1 MAIKAKARH
10 YSLDDSRR
18 LLSGIEETNALREP
32 DRRGLTLPMF
42 SILDT
47 AVSVDRLKDQLE
59 ELMRPTSDDEDRIAV
74 IQQLLE
80 AIAAGQIRQE
90 RKLDRLI
97 ALLTAAASSR
107 SGSGLASDTMTRSA
121 TRHGGSAR

>member
-1 MAIKAKARH
+1 
-10 YSLDDSRR
+10 
-18 LLSGIEETNALREP
+18 
-32 DRRGLTLPMF
+32 MF

-59 ELMRPTSDDEDRIAV
+59 ELTRPMSDDEDRIAV
-74 IQQLLE
+74 IQQLLG

-107 SGSGLASDTMTRSA
+107 SGSGLASATTTRWA

>member
-1 MAIKAKARH
+1 M
-10 YSLDDSRR
+10 
-18 LLSGIEETNALREP
+18 REP

-47 AVSVDRLKDQLE
+47 PVSVDRLKDQLE
-59 ELMRPTSDDEDRIAV
+59 ELTRPTPDDEDRIAV
-74 IQQLLE
+74 IQRLLE

-90 RKLDRLI
+90 RKIDRLM

-107 SGSGLASDTMTRSA
+107 SGSGLPSESMTGSA